1 MNEFYFQIDVTDEQV
16 DYANRIVDFS
26 ILNHPVTDIFANDHR
41 VKSDNENLDLRGH

>member
-26 ILNHPVTDIFANDHR
+26 ILN
-41 VKSDNENLDLRGH
+41 LMWQ